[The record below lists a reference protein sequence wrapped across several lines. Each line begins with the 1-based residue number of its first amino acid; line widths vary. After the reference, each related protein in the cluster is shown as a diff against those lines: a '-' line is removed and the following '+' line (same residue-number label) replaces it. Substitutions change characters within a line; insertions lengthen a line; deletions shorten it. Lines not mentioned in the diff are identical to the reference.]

1 MSAAGGELSSPDGMP
16 LMKARVRWFARI
28 PMYVA
33 VLLLMLDALV
43 KIVFLPGLPEGA
55 AQLGWAASEAPKLG
69 YLLLA
74 CTALYAIPQ
83 TSFLGAVLL
92 TGYLGGAVATHMRIG
107 SPLMTHTLFGVYL
120 GVFIWGALVLV
131 DRRPLALFP
140 LNWRRS
146 ER

>member
-1 MSAAGGELSSPDGMP
+1 MSAAGGELSPHGGAP
-16 LMKARVRWFARI
+16 LVKTRVRWFARI
-28 PMYVA
+28 PMFVA
-33 VLLLMLDALV
+33 VLLLTLDALV

-55 AQLGWAASEAPKLG
+55 AQLGWNASEAPKLG
-69 YLLLA
+69 YILLA
-74 CTALYAIPQ
+74 CTALYAVPR

-120 GVFIWGALVLV
+120 GIFIWGALVLV

-140 LNWRRS
+140 LPRRQS
-146 ER
+146 EH